1 MKDYRVNKKNN
12 NDYIV
17 DVTKVKTPVEAK
29 DGKKTSKIT
38 LNIKFADG
46 KVFQNIRYDEGNVA
60 KITSQLDQQAEE
72 GIQNLD
78 KLTKRRNKSGY
89 ITAGTL
95 FGTPILCEGIA
106 AVASNYLATEQEP
119 AKVAIAAGVITLL
132 GVIPCA
138 YHFVKNSQ
146 IVSELKKL
154 KYRNDHRDELDNAS
168 AYENAFVGLSPRKAD
183 FFSKEL
189 ENGLDPY
196 TVLNI
201 DAYTEND
208 LKTIVDNI
216 EREKTY
222 QFTYAQHHPSKK

>member
-1 MKDYRVNKKNN
+1 MK
-12 NDYIV
+12 
-17 DVTKVKTPVEAK
+17 
-29 DGKKTSKIT
+29 
-38 LNIKFADG
+38 F
-46 KVFQNIRYDEGNVA
+46 RY
-60 KITSQLDQQAEE
+60 
-72 GIQNLD
+72 
-78 KLTKRRNKSGY
+78 
-89 ITAGTL
+89 
-95 FGTPILCEGIA
+95 
-106 AVASNYLATEQEP
+106 
-119 AKVAIAAGVITLL
+119 
-132 GVIPCA
+132 
-138 YHFVKNSQ
+138 
-146 IVSELKKL
+146 VSIEKL
-154 KYRNDHRDELDNAS
+154 KYRNDHRDELDNAL